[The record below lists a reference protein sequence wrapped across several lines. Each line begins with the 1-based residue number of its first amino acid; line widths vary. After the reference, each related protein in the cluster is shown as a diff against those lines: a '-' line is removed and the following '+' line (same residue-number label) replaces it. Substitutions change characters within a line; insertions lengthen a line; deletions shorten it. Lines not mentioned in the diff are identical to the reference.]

1 MDILKNTYLVT
12 GLYIVAAF
20 LVVLLGLWR
29 EHLSSEVSDKQ
40 QNELKA
46 KQSIINDQQQE
57 MIRLIYKISD
67 LQAKRSNTLSQ
78 DVGQVKN
85 LIETMKNEAILSETT
100 AKTIIEKL
108 EDNIQSQISGTDILK
123 PSANVKSNKE

>member
-108 EDNIQSQISGTDILK
+108 EDNIQSQISGTDI
-123 PSANVKSNKE
+123 